1 MDGDARGG
9 AALSIRQVIGQPVK
23 FVGVGEKYDAIE
35 PFYPDRMAQRILGM
49 GDVLS
54 LIEKAEK
61 DLDESDAEELERKGV
76 EYTWFPQGM
85 GFVRKTLSEK
95 RCDLIMGTVQA
106 DEFTLNTN
114 PYYRTTYALL
124 TKKGSGLED
133 ITSILDPRLKGKR
146 VGIQAGAP
154 AADYVAKAG
163 LMPTAKS
170 YLFIVDT
177 RYENPMQDMANDVRS
192 GEIDVGILWG
202 PHAGWYAKH
211 GGEELHVSPM
221 LEAKQPGLP
230 NLEYRI
236 TMGVRANETAWKH
249 EINNVIAK
257 RQGDIDK
264 ILFWTTACRSSM
276 RTTSSSPSPAILP
289 RARTDAPRAR
299 QSSFPFGFGRR
310 RRRTFS
316 RACEHEMEAGPCR

>member
-1 MDGDARGG
+1 MRTYAAIAIVIGSLVAAPGG
-9 AALSIRQVIGQPVK
+9 AGAAEGHLADAVNRNVLRVCATPANLPYSNEK
-23 FVGVGEKYDAIE
+23 GEGFENKI
-35 PFYPDRMAQRILGM
+35 AQL
-49 GDVLS
+49 V
-54 LIEKAEK
+54 
-61 DLDESDAEELERKGV
+61 AEELKRKSV
-76 EYTWFPQGM
+76 EYTWFPQGT

-114 PYYRTTYALL
+114 PYYRTTYALV
-124 TKKGSGLED
+124 TKKGSGLEG
-133 ITSILDPRLKGKR
+133 ITSILDPALKDKK

-177 RYENPMQDMANDVRS
+177 RYQNPMQDMLNDVRS

-211 GGEELHVSPM
+211 GGEELHISPM

-264 ILFWTTACRSSM
+264 ILMEFGVPLVDEDNKLITE
-276 RTTSSSPSPAILP
+276 P
-289 RARTDAPRAR
+289 RYPKDTN
-299 QSSFPFGFGRR
+299 
-310 RRRTFS
+310 
-316 RACEHEMEAGPCR
+316 